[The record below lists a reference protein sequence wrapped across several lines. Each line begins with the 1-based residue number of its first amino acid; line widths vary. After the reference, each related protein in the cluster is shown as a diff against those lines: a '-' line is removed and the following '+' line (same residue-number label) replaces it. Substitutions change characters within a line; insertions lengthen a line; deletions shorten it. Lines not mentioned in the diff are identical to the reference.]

1 VWRGPSAVT
10 FDPATVEVKDG
21 KAIVTARFATPGVY
35 VLRGR
40 ANDGELSDEKDVT
53 VTVSGSPR

>member
-53 VTVSGSPR
+53 VTVSGSPQ